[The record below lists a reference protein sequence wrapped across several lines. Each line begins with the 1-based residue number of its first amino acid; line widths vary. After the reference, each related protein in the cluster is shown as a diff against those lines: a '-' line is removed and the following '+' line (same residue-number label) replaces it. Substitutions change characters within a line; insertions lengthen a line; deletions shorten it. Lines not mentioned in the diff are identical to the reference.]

1 MSQYILLFLLELF
14 VVAPIKHGTVFCK
27 KKKAKKKFK
36 KKQKKFKKKKQKKFA
51 SHFLSLALRALS
63 LLTARYNKRKKTL

>member
-36 KKQKKFKKKKQKKFA
+36 KKQKKFKKTKKIHVTF
-51 SHFLSLALRALS
+51 SLSLCALS